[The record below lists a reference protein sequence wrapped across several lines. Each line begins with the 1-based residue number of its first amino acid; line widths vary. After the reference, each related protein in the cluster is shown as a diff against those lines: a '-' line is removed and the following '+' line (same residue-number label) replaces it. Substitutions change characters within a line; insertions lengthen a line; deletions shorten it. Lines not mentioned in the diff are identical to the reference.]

1 MTLLFLV
8 TLGVLLGMA
17 LLPTNHGSDVNA
29 STNEFFR
36 YLSLDGLIGSAARAA
51 GTVTSGHVDL
61 GTNRGSVEATV
72 TLSAVNN
79 GSPTLDVDVEHSHDA
94 STWAVLGSMTQL
106 TDEGTETKVFA
117 APRRYL
123 RFKAVTAGTGTPNIT
138 YKMEGKAF

>member
-1 MTLLFLV
+1 MILFFALC
-8 TLGVLLGMA
+8 VLCALGMA
-17 LLPTNHGSDVNA
+17 LVPTNYGNDVNA

-36 YLSLDGLIGSAARAA
+36 YLSLDGLIQSAARAA

-61 GTNRGSVEATV
+61 GQSRASVEAKV
-72 TLSAVNN
+72 TLSAVNT

-106 TDEGTETKVFA
+106 TNTGTETKVFA

-123 RFKAVTAGTGTPNIT
+123 RFKAVTGGTGTPNIT